1 MAKFSVN
8 AVQINAI
15 ISCLPPKRKDNMQNA
30 LLSDPKAFIAH
41 TGIRY
46 VFEAEEK
53 QQISSY
59 FIQAAQNGLSRLG
72 WKASEIDVIICVS
85 QTPDAAIPSCA
96 NQIHAALQGS
106 DACLCFDI
114 NQGCSGFVYGL
125 STAAQYL
132 EKIPG
137 GKALLCVG
145 DFSSR
150 LTDPLDPSTRPVFS
164 DGVSVSL
171 LSNNDKAAPMHF
183 SLGSLA
189 KGHHAIEM
197 KTNKEQ
203 QPKMSLNGIDVFSY
217 AVQYVPIQIN
227 ELIAANTSFQVPNT
241 HLILHQANSLINNAI
256 VKKLSYNLQVHNSIE
271 KYGNTSSASIP
282 ITLSANSE
290 ISKKGGQFCLSGFGV
305 GFSIA
310 TALLELEES
319 LVLSILT
326 YEES

>member
-8 AVQINAI
+8 AVQIDAI
-15 ISCLPPKRKDNMQNA
+15 ISCLAPNKQDNKNNA
-30 LLSDPKAFIAH
+30 LLDKPEAFIAH
-41 TGIRY
+41 TGIGTTY
-46 VFEAEEK
+46 HANQK
-53 QQISSY
+53 DQISAY
-59 FIQAAQNGLSRLG
+59 FLQAAKSGLKSLS
-72 WKASEIDVIICVS
+72 WKASDIAVLICVS
-85 QTPDAAIPSCA
+85 QTPDVAIPSCA

-106 DACLCFDI
+106 DSCLCFDI

-164 DGVSVSL
+164 DAVSVCF
-171 LSNNDKAAPMHF
+171 LSHNATAAPMHF
-183 SLGSLA
+183 SLESIA
-189 KGHHAIEM
+189 KGHGAIQV
-197 KTNKEQ
+197 KTVGKLQ
-203 QPKMSLNGIDVFSY
+203 KMDLNGIDVFSY
-217 AVQYVPIQIN
+217 SVQYVPRQIN
-227 ELIAANTSFQVPNT
+227 QLIAANTSFQDPHT
-241 HLILHQANSLINNAI
+241 HLVLHQANSLINKAI
-256 VKKLSYNLQVHNSIE
+256 VNKLSYNLQVHSSIE

-282 ITLSANSE
+282 ITLSANTE

-310 TALLELEES
+310 TVLLELEEN